1 MPLGG
6 SARCTISSN
15 DSKGD
20 SVSMQNVLLVR
31 YGEVFLKGANRPH
44 FLKVLTDNVK
54 RAVKPLGGRVW
65 LSDSRIYVADFSDL
79 QACIDRVTKVFGV
92 YSVSPA
98 VELEKDFEEI
108 AAACIEMMQ
117 PYSGTF
123 KVMGKRS
130 DKKFPMNSMEIAMEI
145 GGRVLESNPNL
156 RVDVHTPQHRL
167 MVEIRD
173 KAYICVEEIK
183 AVGGM
188 PMGTGGKAA
197 LLLSGGIDSPVAGY
211 QLMKR
216 GVKLCAIHF
225 QSPPYT
231 GELAKDKVLQLAKK
245 LAFYSNGMRVYMVPF
260 TKCQLEIHEKC
271 PEELGTLIT
280 RRFMMRIAERIARDF
295 GALALITGESL
306 GQVASQTMEALTCTD
321 AVVDMPVFRPLIG
334 LDKTEI
340 MEIAERI
347 DTYETSILP
356 YEDCCTV
363 FTPRHPVTKPKVETM
378 PKVEEK
384 LDVEALVNEAVENTE
399 MVIVDPE

>member
-1 MPLGG
+1 M
-6 SARCTISSN
+6 R
-15 DSKGD
+15 D
-20 SVSMQNVLLVR
+20 VLLVR

-44 FLKVLTDNVK
+44 FLKVLTDNIK
-54 RAVKPLGGRVW
+54 RAVKPLGGHVW
-65 LSDSRIYVADFSDL
+65 LSDARVYVSDFNDL
-79 QACIDRVTKVFGV
+79 QACVDRVSKVFGV

-98 VELEKDFEEI
+98 VEMEKDLDVI
-108 AAACIEMMQ
+108 AEQSVKMMA
-117 PYSGTF
+117 PLSGTF
-123 KVMGKRS
+123 KVLGKRS
-130 DKKFPMNSMEIAMEI
+130 DKRFPMNSMELAAELGHRI
-145 GGRVLESNPNL
+145 LEANPNL
-156 RVDVHTPQHRL
+156 KVDVHKPQHKL
-167 MVEIRD
+167 TVEIRD
-173 KAYICVEEIK
+173 NAYICVEEIL

-188 PMGTGGKAA
+188 PMGTGGRAA

-211 QLMKR
+211 QMMKR
-216 GVKLCAIHF
+216 GVRMCAIHF

-245 LAFYSNGMRVYMVPF
+245 LAWYSGGMRVYLVPF

-306 GQVASQTMEALTCTD
+306 GQVASQTMEALVCTD
-321 AVVDMPVFRPLIG
+321 AVVGMPVFRPLIG

-340 MEIAERI
+340 MDIANRI
-347 DTYETSILP
+347 DTYDTSILP

-363 FTPRHPVTKPKVETM
+363 FTPRHPVTKPKLETM

-384 LDVEALVNEAVENTE
+384 LDVEALVEEAIAGTE
-399 MVIVDPE
+399 MVMVEG

>member
-1 MPLGG
+1 M
-6 SARCTISSN
+6 R
-15 DSKGD
+15 D
-20 SVSMQNVLLVR
+20 VLLVR

-54 RAVKPLGGRVW
+54 RVVKPIGGHVW
-65 LSDSRIYVADFSDL
+65 LSDSRVYVSDFSDMRD
-79 QACIDRVTKVFGV
+79 CVDRVSRVFGV

-98 VELEKDFEEI
+98 VEMEKDLDIISEQ
-108 AAACIEMMQ
+108 CVKMMA

-123 KVMGKRS
+123 KVQGKRS
-130 DKKFPMNSMEIAMEI
+130 DKKFPMNSMELAAEI
-145 GGRVLESNPNL
+145 GHRVLEANPNL
-156 RVDVHTPQHRL
+156 KVDVHKPQHKL

-173 KAYICVEEIK
+173 NAYICVQEIL

-245 LAFYSNGMRVYMVPF
+245 LAWYSGGMRVYLVPF

-271 PEELGTLIT
+271 PDELGTLIT
-280 RRFMMRIAERIARDF
+280 RRFMMRIAQVIARQF
-295 GALALITGESL
+295 GAQALITGESL
-306 GQVASQTMEALTCTD
+306 GQVASQTMDALVCTD

-340 MEIAERI
+340 MDIANKI

-363 FTPRHPVTKPKVETM
+363 FTPRHPVTKPKLDTM
-378 PKVEEK
+378 PKAEEK
-384 LDVEALVNEAVENTE
+384 LDIDALVNEAVEGTE
-399 MVIVDPE
+399 MVILEP

>member
-1 MPLGG
+1 M
-6 SARCTISSN
+6 R
-15 DSKGD
+15 
-20 SVSMQNVLLVR
+20 NVLLVR

-54 RAVKPLGGRVW
+54 RAVKPLGGHVW
-65 LSDSRIYVADFSDL
+65 LSDSRVYVSDFDDL
-79 QACIDRVTKVFGV
+79 QACIDRVSKVFGV

-98 VELEKDFEEI
+98 VEMEKDLDVIGEQ
-108 AAACIEMMQ
+108 CVKMMQ

-123 KVMGKRS
+123 KVLGKRS
-130 DKKFPMNSMEIAMEI
+130 DKKFPMNSMELAAEI
-145 GGRVLESNPNL
+145 GHRVLLANPNL
-156 RVDVHTPQHRL
+156 SVDVHKPQHKL
-167 MVEIRD
+167 TVEIRD
-173 KAYICVEEIK
+173 NAYICVDEIM

-188 PMGTGGKAA
+188 PTGTGGKAA

-216 GVKLCAIHF
+216 GVKMCAIHF

-245 LAFYSNGMRVYMVPF
+245 LAWYTGGMRVYLVPF

-280 RRFMMRIAERIARDF
+280 RRFMMRIAQRIARQF

-306 GQVASQTMEALTCTD
+306 GQVASQTMEALCCTD

-340 MEIAERI
+340 MDIANKI

-363 FTPRHPVTKPKVETM
+363 FTPRHPITKPKLDTM

-384 LDVEALVNEAVENTE
+384 LDVEALVSEAVEDTE
-399 MVIVDPE
+399 MIIVEG

>member
-1 MPLGG
+1 
-6 SARCTISSN
+6 
-15 DSKGD
+15 
-20 SVSMQNVLLVR
+20 MQQVLLVR

-44 FLKVLTDNVK
+44 FLKALTDNIK
-54 RAVKPLGGRVW
+54 RAVKPLGGHVW
-65 LSDSRIYVADFSDL
+65 LSDSRVYVSQFSNM
-79 QACIDRVTKVFGV
+79 QQCVERVSKVFGV

-98 VELEKDFEEI
+98 VEMEKDFEVI
-108 AAACIEMMQ
+108 AAECVKMMR

-123 KVMGKRS
+123 KVQGKRS
-130 DKKFPMNSMEIAMEI
+130 DKHFPMNSMEIAAEI

-156 RVDVHTPQHRL
+156 KVDVHKPQHRL

-173 KAYICVEEIK
+173 NAYICVEEIK

-211 QLMKR
+211 QMMKR

-245 LAFYSNGMRVYMVPF
+245 LAWYMGGIRVYLVPF

-280 RRFMMRIAERIARDF
+280 RRFMMRIAQRLAKDY

-306 GQVASQTMEALTCTD
+306 GQVASQTMEALCCTD

-378 PKVEEK
+378 PKVESG
-384 LDVEALVNEAVENTE
+384 LDVEALVNEAVEGTE
-399 MVIVDPE
+399 MLVIPE

>member
-1 MPLGG
+1 M
-6 SARCTISSN
+6 R
-15 DSKGD
+15 
-20 SVSMQNVLLVR
+20 NVLLVR

-54 RAVKPLGGRVW
+54 RAVKPLGGHVW
-65 LSDSRIYVADFSDL
+65 LSDSRVYVSDFDDL
-79 QACIDRVTKVFGV
+79 QACIDRVSKVFGV

-98 VELEKDFEEI
+98 VEMEKDLDVIGEQ
-108 AAACIEMMQ
+108 CVKMMQ

-123 KVMGKRS
+123 KVLGKRS
-130 DKKFPMNSMEIAMEI
+130 DKKFPMNSMELAAEI
-145 GGRVLESNPNL
+145 GHRVLLANPNL
-156 RVDVHTPQHRL
+156 SVDVHKPQHKL
-167 MVEIRD
+167 TVEIRD
-173 KAYICVEEIK
+173 NAYICVDEIM

-188 PMGTGGKAA
+188 PTGTGGKAA

-216 GVKLCAIHF
+216 GVKMCAIHF

-245 LAFYSNGMRVYMVPF
+245 LAWYTGGMRVYLVPF

-280 RRFMMRIAERIARDF
+280 RRFMMRIAQRIAKDF

-306 GQVASQTMEALTCTD
+306 GQVASQTMEALCCTD

-340 MEIAERI
+340 MDIANKI

-363 FTPRHPVTKPKVETM
+363 FTPRHPITKPKLDTM

-384 LDVEALVNEAVENTE
+384 LDVEALVSEAVEGTE
-399 MVIVDPE
+399 MIIVEG